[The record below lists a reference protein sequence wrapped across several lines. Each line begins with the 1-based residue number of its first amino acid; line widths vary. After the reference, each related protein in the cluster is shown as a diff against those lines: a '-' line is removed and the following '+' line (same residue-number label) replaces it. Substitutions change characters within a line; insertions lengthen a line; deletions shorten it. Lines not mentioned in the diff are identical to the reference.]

1 MLIPVSSNPALALA
15 GVTQH
20 YGPTVALDEVN
31 LTIGGGSIHAI
42 LGENGAGK
50 STLVKIL
57 SGIITPTRGAIRV
70 DGAEVALAGTAAAR
84 QAGIATV
91 FQELSLVPHLSIS
104 ENVMMTTAPRSRFGW
119 IDRGAEK
126 RDAIKWLA
134 MVGLS
139 DVDPGL
145 RVMDLPLARR
155 QLVEIAKA
163 LACKPR
169 ILILDEATAS
179 LGAEQ
184 VTTLFTLLRR
194 LRDEGRTIIFI
205 SHRMH
210 EIDAIADHCS
220 VLRNGRHIE
229 TFPTR
234 EKTHDEICTL
244 LAGREL
250 SQIFPE
256 RAKSDGARPVVLS
269 ARGVACGT
277 QVRGVDLDLH
287 RGEILGLGG
296 LEGQGQKEFV
306 QALFGTIKLTGGEI
320 SLGGR
325 KAAYGSPA
333 DAIGAACR
341 MVLLPEDRK
350 VDGLLLAES
359 VSHNIALSVMGR
371 FSRFGLR
378 DKARERRIADAAIQR
393 LRIKASAEQPV
404 GQLSGGNQQ
413 KVLLARL
420 LALEPEVLLLLD
432 PTRGIDVGTKHEI
445 YRLVRELA
453 AQGTAVLFLSTD
465 YEELIGLCDRV
476 LVFYGGRVRSE
487 LDGPQIN
494 EANILAATMN
504 IDQKAAAQ

>member
-1 MLIPVSSNPALALA
+1 MSIPNSSGPALALA
-15 GVTQH
+15 GVSQH
-20 YGPTVALDEVN
+20 YGATVALDDVN
-31 LTIGGGSIHAI
+31 LEVAAGSIHAI

-57 SGIITPTRGAIRV
+57 SGSITPTHGTVRV
-70 DGAEVALAGTAAAR
+70 GGSEMSFNGTASAR
-84 QAGIATV
+84 DAGIATV

-119 IDRGAEK
+119 IDRGAE
-126 RDAIKWLA
+126 RRAAMTWLS
-134 MVGLS
+134 MVGLG
-139 DVDPGL
+139 DVDPRL
-145 RVMDLPLARR
+145 RAMDLPLARR

-163 LACKPR
+163 LACEPR
-169 ILILDEATAS
+169 ILLLDEATAS
-179 LGAEQ
+179 LAAEQ
-184 VTTLFTLLRR
+184 VATLFTLLRR

-210 EIDAIADHCS
+210 EIDALADRCS
-220 VLRNGRHIE
+220 VLRNGRHIA
-229 TFPTR
+229 TFATR
-234 EKTHDEICTL
+234 EKSHDEVCTM

-256 RAKSDGARPVVLS
+256 RPPARGEQPVLLS

-277 QVRGVDLDLH
+277 QVRGVDLELR

-306 QALFGTIKLTGGEI
+306 QALFGTIRLTGGRI
-320 SLGGR
+320 SLDGR
-325 KAAYGSPA
+325 KASHASPA
-333 DAIGAACR
+333 GAIGAKCR

-350 VDGLLLAES
+350 VDGLLLQES

-378 DKARERRIADAAIQR
+378 DKARERRISEESITR
-393 LRIKASAEQPV
+393 LQIKARPDQPV

-420 LALEPEVLLLLD
+420 LALEPQVLLLLD

-453 AQGTAVLFLSTD
+453 DQGTGILFLTTD
-465 YEELIGLCDRV
+465 HEELIGLCDRV
-476 LVFYGGRVRSE
+476 LVFYDGRVRSE
-487 LDGPQIN
+487 LVGDQIS
-494 EANILAATMN
+494 EANVMAATMN
-504 IDQKAAAQ
+504 IDQKASLQ